1 MSRWYFKHVT
11 TLATS
16 SESHHREGP
25 EVHACEMCDMSH
37 MTCRHKHPPLSPS
50 SSRTHKFKPC
60 PHYVSTVLSSVVL
73 VVLKVPHF
81 IVTSTILFHSS
92 AQSEH
97 ITLWMPRSLDLV
109 MEAIGTASV

>member
-1 MSRWYFKHVT
+1 
-11 TLATS
+11 
-16 SESHHREGP
+16 
-25 EVHACEMCDMSH
+25 
-37 MTCRHKHPPLSPS
+37 
-50 SSRTHKFKPC
+50 
-60 PHYVSTVLSSVVL
+60 VVL